1 MLKPLENTWAPDPK
15 SPLAPCEIEGLGSH
29 QELTWHVS
37 SCNDITMRWRPPSSI
52 RSSTSHR
59 RFRTSPDVSQVP
71 ERSQRATVR
80 LQASRATVS
89 VRVKDLGER
98 SEASHAPTVS
108 PSSAHCKESAILCL
122 LLKPKARCCL
132 RTSRAGQG
140 QYILIQIWRCIYS

>member
-1 MLKPLENTWAPDPK
+1 V
-15 SPLAPCEIEGLGSH
+15 
-29 QELTWHVS
+29 TWHVN
-37 SCNDITMRWRPPSSI
+37 SCSDITMRRHPPLPI
-52 RSSTSHR
+52 PSSTSHR

-108 PSSAHCKESAILCL
+108 PSSSRCKESAFLLLCL
-122 LLKPKARCCL
+122 KLEEQCCP
-132 RTSRAGQG
+132 TDFQG
-140 QYILIQIWRCIYS
+140 WTRSVSKSGDAFIPETEEH